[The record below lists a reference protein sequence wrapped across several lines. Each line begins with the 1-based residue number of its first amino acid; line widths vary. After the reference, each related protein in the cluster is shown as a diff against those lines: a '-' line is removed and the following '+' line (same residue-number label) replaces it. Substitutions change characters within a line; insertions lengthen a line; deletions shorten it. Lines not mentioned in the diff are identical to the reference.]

1 MIDPGDTDCKW
12 HFLQKER
19 TIRANKIVRSHG
31 LMTMNIQNLNTTN
44 EEMSKLWN
52 SPLIIIMYSLTLQ
65 ETLLKS

>member
-1 MIDPGDTDCKW
+1 MIDPGVMDCKW
-12 HFLQKER
+12 HFQQKER

-31 LMTMNIQNLNTTN
+31 LMTMNIQNLHTIN
-44 EEMSKLWN
+44 EEMPKLWN